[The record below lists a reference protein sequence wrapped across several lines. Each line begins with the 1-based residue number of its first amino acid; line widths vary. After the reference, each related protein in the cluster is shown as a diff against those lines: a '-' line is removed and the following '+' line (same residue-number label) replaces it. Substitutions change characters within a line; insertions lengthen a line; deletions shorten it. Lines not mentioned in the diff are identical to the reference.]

1 MVLNNKCSAIDF
13 LKLLDQIKN
22 SYILNIL
29 ILKIFNDR
37 NTVLVNNNIIN
48 HANKDNYA
56 VYINDNNYCNI
67 TNIII
72 QNDYKD
78 KEYNDNLVVTLSK
91 SLPNDYNFK
100 YLILKDLELC
110 EQVYSD
116 LEMSEDEFNSI
127 YLQMKEYNKDEVK

>member
-1 MVLNNKCSAIDF
+1 MVLNNKCGAIDF

-22 SYILNIL
+22 SYMLNIL

-48 HANKDNYA
+48 HANKDNYV

-78 KEYNDNLVVTLSK
+78 KTYNDNLVVTLSK

-110 EQVYSD
+110 EQVYND

-127 YLQMKEYNKDEVK
+127 YLEMKEYNKDEVK

>member
-1 MVLNNKCSAIDF
+1 MVLNNKCGAIDF

-22 SYILNIL
+22 SYMLNIL
-29 ILKIFNDR
+29 ILTIFNDR
-37 NTVLVNNNIIN
+37 HTVLVNNNIIN
-48 HANKDNYA
+48 HANKDNYV

-78 KEYNDNLVVTLSK
+78 KTYNDNLVVTLSK

-110 EQVYSD
+110 EQVYND

-127 YLQMKEYNKDEVK
+127 YLEMKEYNKDEVK